1 MPTHGA
7 RATRVF
13 DQIVKEQ
20 AGKRLPNATA
30 QGSASLFCFFVAPG
44 SGVSVASDCSA
55 WLCGYFPAFQGASQR
70 EAPEVMEVGGNSRRR
85 SRDSPVLATVAVPWR
100 TRQKLQVLY
109 RCSVKLLVNHD

>member
-30 QGSASLFCFFVAPG
+30 QGSASLFCFFVVPG
-44 SGVSVASDCSA
+44 FGVSVASDCSA

-70 EAPEVMEVGGNSRRR
+70 EAPEVMEAGGNSPA
-85 SRDSPVLATVAVPWR
+85 SRAIRPSGQNVAVVWR
-100 TRQKLQVLY
+100 TQNVLQFLY
-109 RCSVKLLVNHD
+109 QC